1 MSGWLHIG
9 SATRFVGGMGIILN
23 PMARFSLTSSG
34 ERESIIAIDF
44 RGENLLLLPADKL
57 YFQ

>member
-1 MSGWLHIG
+1 MSGWLRIG
-9 SATRFVGGMGIILN
+9 SATRFMGGMRIILN
-23 PMARFSLTSSG
+23 PIARFSLTSSG
-34 ERESIIAIDF
+34 ERESIIAMGF